1 MEWIKSSNPYQ
12 CQAMIKEY
20 TSTETWMCRAEGK
33 SSGDQDEKE
42 SNGGFIFK
50 PSILLT
56 CILSYIILRH
66 G

>member
-1 MEWIKSSNPYQ
+1 MEWIESSNPYQ

-20 TSTETWMCRAEGK
+20 NSTETWKCLAEGK

-56 CILSYIILRH
+56 CILSYIILV
-66 G
+66 